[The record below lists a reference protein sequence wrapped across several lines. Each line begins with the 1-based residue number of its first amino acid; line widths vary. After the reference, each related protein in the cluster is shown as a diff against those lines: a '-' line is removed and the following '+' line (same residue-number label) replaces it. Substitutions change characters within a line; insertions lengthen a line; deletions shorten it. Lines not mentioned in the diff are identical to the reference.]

1 MTHLSPK
8 WQLLNSCLI
17 ITRGISSF
25 LCNRTQFIT
34 LVRTH
39 LYYHSCFERGLKEFF
54 AIYLHWF
61 GLQWRKRKKRDE
73 LLDKENVKIC
83 LVVYMS
89 SFRQVPAFYF
99 EISCISHHCIFI
111 TIPQLV
117 QLVFIIGSCLICDR
131 LHPAHHGNRP
141 THCFQMLLHGDLTLP
156 KGNVLMVWIVVD
168 SGPVCATWPSHT
180 ALLHT
185 ERERERVREVARDQL
200 WVVTVCSVSYPHSL

>member
-131 LHPAHHGNRP
+131 LPPAHHGNTLFPDASPWRP
-141 THCFQMLLHGDLTLP
+141 TQFFLGTVHPPHCSQRKRADHLDCCHR
-156 KGNVLMVWIVVD
+156 
-168 SGPVCATWPSHT
+168 GPVCTTCQATLLSYTHT
-180 ALLHT
+180 YAWLQRGEG
-185 ERERERVREVARDQL
+185 ERE
-200 WVVTVCSVSYPHSL
+200 TSCG